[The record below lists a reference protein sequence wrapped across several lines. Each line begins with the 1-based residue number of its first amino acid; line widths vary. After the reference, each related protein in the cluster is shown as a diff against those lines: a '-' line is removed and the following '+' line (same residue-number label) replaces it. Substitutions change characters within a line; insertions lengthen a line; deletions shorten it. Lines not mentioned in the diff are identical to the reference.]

1 MEKFLIVGMFTAIF
15 PTRRRRR
22 GLRARASG
30 EKQRKF
36 LEIRGSGPS
45 TKPTRRPKFPKSR
58 PKIPAKKSRQKC
70 PGGKE
75 GQTASRRNTWPR
87 PKSRRRE
94 RHRGASG
101 SIPARPARLA
111 EVPAKRAGGRR
122 RPRLEGW
129 RV

>member
-15 PTRRRRR
+15 PARRRRR

-36 LEIRGSGPS
+36 LEIRASGPS
-45 TKPTRRPKFPKSR
+45 TKPTRRPKFPKAR
-58 PKIPAKKSRQKC
+58 PKNPAKKSPQTC

-75 GQTASRRNTWPR
+75 GQTASRRNPWPR

-101 SIPARPARLA
+101 SIPARPA
-111 EVPAKRAGGRR
+111 GGRR
-122 RPRLEGW
+122 RQNSRKFS
-129 RV
+129 